1 MASSVQI
8 GRYLS
13 QLRERAGLKQNELAQ
28 QMTWSP
34 AVLSRVES
42 GEREISQGE
51 LITLLGVIGTEEA
64 QRFAATVDRQWFHL
78 PEPTLGHPE
87 EAILWEAEI
96 ALRDIDDLLESP
108 DIRNAFVT
116 RLQEYRSTVKS
127 AADLVSGVDYNLAF
141 IGDIGVGK
149 STAICRA
156 TGLEVQDNQRIDPVL
171 EAGAG
176 GITICE
182 VHLAQGPEYGIFI
195 EPVSDVELRREVN
208 EFALYQYRSLDPE
221 NENAEEDQ
229 EIHGTTK
236 EVERAIRNMSSLRS
250 ERVRAGGGGRRTVDH
265 ARNLARD
272 LRDRGLDS
280 DSVTVEILSRINFHQ
295 RTGREVWYSAMSGK
309 DELRWLRDTFLDIN
323 NGRNPD
329 FSLPKRIGV
338 TIPKPVMADDSLNI
352 SIIDTKGI
360 DGTAEREDLEFHLND
375 PRTISVLC
383 SRFNDAPSTSAQR
396 LLDRAVEGQF
406 PDVESKA
413 AVLVLP
419 RPEEALAV
427 KTDQGEPAE
436 DAEDGY
442 DLKGE
447 QAMMILTSRNLPA
460 SGLEFFNV
468 REDDLHRLNGFLAAR
483 VKHLRELHIE
493 RLYEVIAEANA
504 LVENFESEQKSE
516 ILRDAAHR
524 LQIWIE
530 GNQELEPSSL
540 PLEKSLLN
548 AMGEVYAS
556 SVRASVR
563 RLGEWDKL
571 DYSHQMGFGSRVKA
585 LRTVAQKQVEFK
597 ANVKTMLDDTQMEEA
612 HGLVSQVQRLFDSGI
627 ESLLASS
634 RQMGA
639 TIHTND
645 MQPTSALWQRCDN
658 RWGQGPGY
666 RSDVMRFHEEW
677 FEEHRPSLEPK
688 VQNLV
693 EREWERLLNRMAELL
708 VFE

>member
-1 MASSVQI
+1 MASSVQV
-8 GRYLS
+8 GKYLS

-28 QMTWSP
+28 QMTWSA

-42 GEREISQGE
+42 GEREISQSE
-51 LITLLGVIGTEEA
+51 LVDLLSAIGTEES
-64 QRFAATVDRQWFHL
+64 QRFAKNLDREWSNL
-78 PEPTLGHPE
+78 PEPALGHPE
-87 EAILWEAEI
+87 EEILWEAEL
-96 ALRDIDDLLESP
+96 ALRDIEGLLGSP
-108 DIRNAFVT
+108 DIRNAFAT
-116 RLQEYRSTVKS
+116 RLQEYKSTVKA

-141 IGDIGVGK
+141 VGDIGVGK

-156 TGLEVQDNQRIDPVL
+156 TRLEVQDNQRTDPVL

-182 VHLAQGPEYGIFI
+182 VHLVQGPEFGIFI
-195 EPVSDVELRREVN
+195 EPVSDVDLRREIN
-208 EFALYQYRSLDPE
+208 EFALYQFRSLDPDD
-221 NENAEEDQ
+221 ENADEDQ

-236 EVERAIRNMSSLRS
+236 EVERAIRNMTGLRS
-250 ERVRAGGGGRRTVDH
+250 ERVRGEGGVRRTVDH

-272 LRDRGLDS
+272 FKDRGLDP
-280 DSVTVEILSRINFHQ
+280 DALTVEILSRINLHQ

-309 DELRWLRDTFLDIN
+309 DELRWLRDMFLDIN

-329 FSLPKRIGV
+329 FSLPRRIGV
-338 TIPKPVMADDSLNI
+338 TIPRPVIEDDSLNI

-360 DGTAEREDLEFHLND
+360 DGTAERQDLEFHLND
-375 PRTISVLC
+375 PRTISILC
-383 SRFNDAPSTSAQR
+383 SRFNDAPSSSAQR

-447 QAMMILTSRNLPA
+447 QTLMILTSRNLPA

-468 REDDLHRLNGFLAAR
+468 REDDLQRLNGFLAAR
-483 VKHLRELHIE
+483 VNHLRELHIK
-493 RLYEVIAEANA
+493 RLNEVTAEANA

-516 ILRDAAHR
+516 TLRDASHR
-524 LQIWIE
+524 LRIWIE
-530 GNQELEPSSL
+530 GNQELQSSPL
-540 PLEKSLLN
+540 PIEKSLIS
-548 AMGEVYAS
+548 AMGQVYAS

-585 LRTVAQKQVEFK
+585 LRAVTQKQLEFK
-597 ANVKTMLDDTQMEEA
+597 ATVKNMLDDPEMEEA
-612 HGLVSQVQRLFDSGI
+612 RGLISQVQRLFDSGI
-627 ESLLASS
+627 ESLLRSS
-634 RQMGA
+634 HQMGT

-645 MQPTSALWQRCDN
+645 MQPDSALWARSDN
-658 RWGQGPGY
+658 RWGQGSGY
-666 RSDVMRFHEEW
+666 RSDVVRFHEEW
-677 FEEHRPSLEPK
+677 FENHRDSLEPK
-688 VQNLV
+688 VQSLV
-693 EREWERLLNRMAELL
+693 EREWGRLLNRMSELL

>member
-1 MASSVQI
+1 MERKNRRDSLKNI
-8 GRYLS
+8 D
-13 QLRERAGLKQNELAQ
+13 REWNN
-28 QMTWSP
+28 
-34 AVLSRVES
+34 
-42 GEREISQGE
+42 
-51 LITLLGVIGTEEA
+51 
-64 QRFAATVDRQWFHL
+64 L

-87 EAILWEAEI
+87 EEILWKAELS
-96 ALRDIDDLLESP
+96 LRDIDELLGSP
-108 DIRNAFVT
+108 DIRNAFVI
-116 RLQEYRSTVKS
+116 RLQEYRSTVKT

-156 TGLEVQDNQRIDPVL
+156 TGLEVQDNQRTDPVL

-182 VHLAQGPEYGIFI
+182 VHLVQGPEYGLFI

-208 EFALYQYRSLDPE
+208 EFALYQFRSLDSE
-221 NENAEEDQ
+221 NENAEEEQ
-229 EIHGTTK
+229 EIHGTTT
-236 EVERAIRNMSSLRS
+236 EIERAIRNMSGLRS
-250 ERVRAGGGGRRTVDH
+250 ERIRGEGGVRRTVDH
-265 ARNLARD
+265 ARSLARD
-272 LRDRGLDS
+272 FKSQGLGPDAL
-280 DSVTVEILSRINFHQ
+280 TVEILSRINLHQ
-295 RTGREVWYSAMSGK
+295 RTGREVWYSVMSGK

-323 NGRNPD
+323 NGRNPE

-338 TIPKPVMADDSLNI
+338 MIPKPVVEDDSLGI

-360 DGTAEREDLEFHLND
+360 DGTAEREDLEFHLNH
-375 PRTISVLC
+375 PRTVSILC
-383 SRFNDAPSTSAQR
+383 SRFNDAPSSSAQR

-436 DAEDGY
+436 DTEDGY

-447 QAMMILTSRNLPA
+447 RTMTILSSRSLPT

-468 REDDLHRLNGFLAAR
+468 REDDLQRLNSFLVAR
-483 VKHLRELHIE
+483 VKHLRELHIK
-493 RLYEVIAEANA
+493 RLDEVIAEANA

-516 ILRDAAHR
+516 ILRNASHR
-524 LQIWIE
+524 LRLWIE
-530 GNQELEPSSL
+530 GNQELQPSPL
-540 PLEKSLLN
+540 PIEKSLIN

-571 DYSHQMGFGSRVKA
+571 DYSHQMGFGARVKA
-585 LRTVAQKQVEFK
+585 IRAVTQKQLEFK
-597 ANVKTMLDDTQMEEA
+597 ATVKNMLDDPEMEEA

-627 ESLLASS
+627 ESLLVSS

-645 MQPTSALWQRCDN
+645 MPARCGPLDALR
-658 RWGQGPGY
+658 
-666 RSDVMRFHEEW
+666 
-677 FEEHRPSLEPK
+677 RPMGAGTRVSIRRNAVPRGM
-688 VQNLV
+688 V
-693 EREWERLLNRMAELL
+693 
-708 VFE
+708 

>member
-1 MASSVQI
+1 MASSVQLGGYI
-8 GRYLS
+8 S
-13 QLRERAGLKQNELAQ
+13 QLRDQAGLKQNELAQ
-28 QMTWSP
+28 KMTWSA

-42 GEREISQGE
+42 GERELSPEE
-51 LITLLGVIGTEEA
+51 LVDLLAAIGTQES
-64 QRFAATVDRQWFHL
+64 QRFAENIGREWNNL
-78 PEPTLGHPE
+78 PEPSLGHPE
-87 EAILWEAEI
+87 EEILWGAEI
-96 ALRDIDDLLESP
+96 ALRDIDGLLGSP

-116 RLQEYRSTVKS
+116 RLQEYKSSVKA

-141 IGDIGVGK
+141 VGDIGVGK

-156 TGLEVQDNQRIDPVL
+156 TRLEVQDSHRTDPVL

-176 GITICE
+176 GVTICD
-182 VHLAQGPEYGIFI
+182 VHLVQGPEYGIFI
-195 EPVSDVELRREVN
+195 EPVSDVDLRREVT
-208 EFALYQYRSLDPE
+208 EFARYQFRSLDSG
-221 NENAEEDQ
+221 NENADEDQ

-236 EVERAIRNMSSLRS
+236 EIERAIRNMSGLRN
-250 ERVRAGGGGRRTVDH
+250 ERVRGEGGSRRTVDH
-265 ARNLARD
+265 AKNLARD
-272 LRDRGLDS
+272 FKDRGLDP
-280 DSVTVEILSRINFHQ
+280 DALTVEILSRINLHQ
-295 RTGREVWYSAMSGK
+295 RTRREAWYSAMSGK

-323 NGRNPD
+323 NGRDPY
-329 FSLPKRIGV
+329 FSLPRRIGV
-338 TIPKPVMADDSLNI
+338 MIPKPVMEDDSLKI

-360 DGTAEREDLEFHLND
+360 DGTAERQDLEFHLND
-375 PRTISVLC
+375 PRTISILC
-383 SRFNDAPSTSAQR
+383 SRFNDAPSSSAQR

-436 DAEDGY
+436 DVEDGY

-447 QAMMILTSRNLPA
+447 QIMMILTSRNLPA
-460 SGLEFFNV
+460 NGLEFFNV
-468 REDDLHRLNGFLAAR
+468 REDDLQRLNNFLVAR
-483 VKHLRELHIE
+483 VNHLRELHVK
-493 RLYEVIAEANA
+493 RLGEVIREANA
-504 LVENFESEQKSE
+504 LVENFESEQKSQ
-516 ILRDAAHR
+516 ILRDASHR
-524 LQIWIE
+524 LRIWID
-530 GNQELEPSSL
+530 GNQELQPSPL
-540 PLEKSLLN
+540 PLEKSLIN

-585 LRTVAQKQVEFK
+585 LRAVAQKQVEFK
-597 ANVKTMLDDTQMEEA
+597 STVKLMLDDPEMGEA
-612 HGLVSQVQRLFDSGI
+612 HGLVSQVQRLFGSGV
-627 ESLLASS
+627 ESLLKSS
-634 RQMGA
+634 EQMGT

-645 MQPTSALWQRCDN
+645 MQSDSALWARSDN

-677 FEEHRPSLEPK
+677 FEEHRHSLEPK

-693 EREWERLLNRMAELL
+693 EREWRRLLDRMSELL